1 MARLVIRLVI
11 TAALG
16 AFALS
21 GCDDSSSG
29 GRGSGSNDGQVTCT
43 TGGTSYPVGTCR
55 KISGLY
61 MRCGSSGQWTN
72 VQMGG
77 GGAVPPDCY

>member
-1 MARLVIRLVI
+1 MTRLVTQLIV

-21 GCDDSSSG
+21 GCDESSSG
-29 GRGSGSNDGQVTCT
+29 RSGSGGNGDHVTCT

-77 GGAVPPDCY
+77 AGAVPPDCY